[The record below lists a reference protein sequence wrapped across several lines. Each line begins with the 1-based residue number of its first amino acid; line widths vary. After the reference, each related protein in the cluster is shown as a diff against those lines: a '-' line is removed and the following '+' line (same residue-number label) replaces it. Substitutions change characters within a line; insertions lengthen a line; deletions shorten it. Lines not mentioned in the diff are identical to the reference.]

1 MRDEI
6 YRFPIDGRPI
16 CCDEIRSGHVNTT
29 YLITTDAGA
38 RYILQDVNTY
48 AFPKTY
54 IIMDN
59 IAAISRY
66 LAERGGAKNAM
77 ISYIDTVDGERYFDD
92 GKGGAWRVYRFVEN
106 SVCLDRA
113 SSDEDF
119 YECARAFGAFQN
131 SLCDFPAEE
140 LGETIEDFHNTPARY
155 RQFREAVERDACGRL
170 GGVREEVAFVLD
182 REEKASQLQRMRD
195 AGELPTRV
203 THNDTKINNVL
214 FDADTRRA
222 ICVIDLD
229 TVMPGLSAYDFGDA
243 IRFGASTAAEDEKDL
258 DKVGLDLHLFRV
270 FARGFVEACPSL
282 TEKEIACLPLG
293 AWTMT
298 LECGSR
304 FLADYLK
311 GDKYFSIEYP
321 EHNLDRARTQLK
333 LVRDME
339 EKWDE
344 MCRIVGEETSH
355 GKYWD

>member
-6 YRFPIDGRPI
+6 YRFPIDGRPMR
-16 CCDEIRSGHVNTT
+16 CDEIRSGHVNTT

-38 RYILQDVNTY
+38 RYILQNVNTY
-48 AFPKTY
+48 AFPRTG

-59 IAAISRY
+59 VSAISRY

-113 SSDEDF
+113 SRDEDF

-131 SLCDFPAEE
+131 SLCGFPAER

-155 RQFREAVERDACGRL
+155 RQFRETVERDACGRL
-170 GGVREEVAFVLD
+170 DGVREEVAFVLD

-293 AWTMT
+293 AYTMT

-355 GKYWD
+355 GKYRN

>member
-1 MRDEI
+1 M
-6 YRFPIDGRPI
+6 
-16 CCDEIRSGHVNTT
+16 
-29 YLITTDAGA
+29 
-38 RYILQDVNTY
+38 
-48 AFPKTY
+48 
-54 IIMDN
+54 
-59 IAAISRY
+59 
-66 LAERGGAKNAM
+66 
-77 ISYIDTVDGERYFDD
+77 
-92 GKGGAWRVYRFVEN
+92 
-106 SVCLDRA
+106 
-113 SSDEDF
+113 
-119 YECARAFGAFQN
+119 
-131 SLCDFPAEE
+131 
-140 LGETIEDFHNTPARY
+140 
-155 RQFREAVERDACGRL
+155 
-170 GGVREEVAFVLD
+170 LD

-270 FARGFVEACPSL
+270 FARGFVEARPSL

-293 AWTMT
+293 AYTMT

-355 GKYWD
+355 GKYRD